1 MWAYILAHWRGRLS
15 LGRSY
20 WLDCVLVNILLAIAI
35 YGVGTLTRD
44 SASPTFLLLY
54 LYSVIAIGTPLSIWQ
69 IVGCWRSASRD
80 QTENKRTLLPALAKL
95 SLILGA
101 VSGIGNIGKLLGQAA
116 EVTKIAT
123 KQDDFEAY
131 NLSLETDGTELVL
144 SGYISFDSAKKIAI
158 YLQNNPRIEIF
169 DLISLGGRIG
179 PAMNVAR
186 LVEAKGLITY
196 ARGDCVSACTLVF
209 LAGTK
214 RVLNKDA
221 HLGFHQPSFPGLN
234 SSDLGEQIA
243 DMRAFY
249 LKHGLPG
256 NFVDKALSQ
265 SGTAVWYPTQDELI
279 KAGVITHLFDNKT
292 MTAVP

>member
-20 WLDCVLVNILLAIAI
+20 WFDFVLVNILLAIAV
-35 YGVGTLTRD
+35 YGVGTLIHD
-44 SASPTFLLLY
+44 SASLMFSLVY
-54 LYSVIAIGTPLSIWQ
+54 LFSIIAIYTPLAIWQ

-80 QTENKRTLLPALAKL
+80 QTENKRTVLPTLARL

-101 VSGIGNIGKLLGQAA
+101 VGGIGNAGRLLEQAA
-116 EVTKIAT
+116 ELTKVVTR
-123 KQDDFEAY
+123 QDDTEAY
-131 NLSLETDGTELVL
+131 RLSLETDGTELVL
-144 SGYISFDSAKKIAI
+144 SGYINYDSAKEIANYI
-158 YLQNNPRIEIF
+158 GNNPRIGIL

-179 PAMNVAR
+179 PAMDVAR
-186 LVEAKGLITY
+186 LVEVKGLTTY
-196 ARGDCVSACTLVF
+196 ARGNCVSACTLVF

-214 RVLNKDA
+214 RILNQDA

-234 SSDLGEQIA
+234 SSDLGQQIA

-279 KAGVITHLFDNKT
+279 KASVITHIFDNKK
-292 MTAVP
+292 MTAVH